1 MKLATAIYNGIKVV
15 GEVRGDYLYIIGEGD
30 LSRYLHYSGEPKGEI
45 VKLSEVELQPPLIN
59 YVICVVVNSAKMLG
73 YDNPEEAKKELRH
86 PRFTVKTPNT
96 LTGNR
101 SLIKAPKEGIR
112 PEVEIALIVKKKIR
126 GGFNIETD
134 ILGYTVFNDITAPAL
149 AKEDA
154 YYAYRRDPM
163 TGNVKKEYVRG
174 APFIRKNIDTFG
186 PIGPWVTTPEEFG
199 EFRGKEMLSLF
210 DGEVVQRG
218 ASDELLFDDREVIRY
233 LANIMTIE
241 PGTIISLGSIGYVYQ
256 QKDQSE
262 YVLPNREGI
271 LEAEVRGIGRL
282 INRVIFESLPL

>member
-1 MKLATAIYNGIKVV
+1 MKLATAIYNGMKIV

-30 LSRYLHYSGEPKGEI
+30 LSRYLQYSGEPKGEV

-96 LTGNR
+96 LIGDK
-101 SLIKAPKEGIR
+101 SVIKAPKEGIR
-112 PEVEIALIVKKKIR
+112 PEVEIAVITRRRIR
-126 GGFNIETD
+126 GFFNIETD

-154 YYAYRRDPM
+154 YYAYRRDIL
-163 TGNVKKEYVRG
+163 TGEIRKEYVRG

-186 PIGPWVTTPEEFG
+186 PIGPWVVTPEEFG
-199 EFRGKEMLSLF
+199 EFRGKDMLSLF
-210 DGEVVQRG
+210 DGEIVQKG
-218 ASDELLFDDREVIRY
+218 SSSELLFDDREVIKY
-233 LANIMTIE
+233 LASIMTIE
-241 PGTIISLGSIGYVYQ
+241 PGTIISLGSIGYVTQ
-256 QKDQSE
+256 QRDQSE

-271 LEAEVRGIGRL
+271 LEAEVAGIGRL
-282 INRVIFESLPL
+282 VNRVIIESLAL